1 MIRFEYYLRRQPHVS
16 SEGFQVAWQ
25 DGLQTA
31 WLDVLN
37 SLGCLRALA
46 VLGQHN
52 DLFDQMNHARGGSMQ
67 APFDLVVE
75 LWWTTDAEAVRALTG
90 GGLERLA
97 DLVAAQAVWL
107 DATRS
112 PAWLAME
119 YPQVNPTPEDLL
131 ASAGGVLK
139 KLQFPLQHRR
149 DLSEAAARQYW
160 LQSHGPLIRQH
171 APDSGIARYVQVHRL
186 DHPVNANI
194 AAALGFECPVY
205 LGHAEVWVGPGGGTQ
220 DARRQASRAAVE
232 DEAKFIDFAA
242 STLFAGIEIRLIE

>member
-149 DLSEAAARQYW
+149 DQGAYPVSDVPTRRLYQHPASDHFCGRTLSLCFLPIATRTAQVTPLGGDAHQY
-160 LQSHGPLIRQH
+160 L
-171 APDSGIARYVQVHRL
+171 
-186 DHPVNANI
+186 
-194 AAALGFECPVY
+194 
-205 LGHAEVWVGPGGGTQ
+205 
-220 DARRQASRAAVE
+220 
-232 DEAKFIDFAA
+232 AKQCQNQ
-242 STLFAGIEIRLIE
+242 

>member
-1 MIRFEYYLRRQPHVS
+1 VIRFEYYFRRQPQVN
-16 SEGFQVAWQ
+16 SEAFQAAWH
-25 DGLQTA
+25 DSLQTA
-31 WLDVLN
+31 WLEVLN
-37 SLGCLRALA
+37 SLGCQRALA

-52 DLFDQMNHARGGSMQ
+52 DLFDQMNHARGGLRQ

-75 LWWTTDAEAVRALTG
+75 LWWANDAEAVRALTG

-97 DLVAAQAVWL
+97 DLVSAQAAWL
-107 DATRS
+107 DAGQS

-119 YPQVNPTPEDLL
+119 YPQVNPTPEDLV
-131 ASAGGVLK
+131 ASASSVLK

-149 DLSEAAARQYW
+149 DLSEAASRQYW

-205 LGHAEVWVGPGGGTQ
+205 LGHAEVWVGPGGGSQ